1 MFCSIFRKR
10 AEEERLREEEEE
22 RKRLEEERRKKE
34 EEGGEGGEEEE
45 EEGRDHLGHVVS
57 QWERGCLMT
66 EPGGWVIGVGMG
78 IVRQLFQTGPIGI
91 VHRKKS
97 SLY

>member
-45 EEGRDHLGHVVS
+45 EEGRDHRGHAVS
-57 QWERGCLMT
+57 QREWGCLMLG
-66 EPGGWVIGVGMG
+66 PGGWVIGVGVG
-78 IVRQLFQTGPIGI
+78 WNRHAIV
-91 VHRKKS
+91 
-97 SLY
+97 